1 MTHFEHMEL
10 NGQTNIFEFL
20 EPSAIMKASIQIG
33 DPVKI
38 NIGYCD
44 DEATNYFMY
53 YYPHVINKAGTVIDS
68 KPLRDKMLYLV
79 DIYGETHW
87 MYAAELVVL

>member
-20 EPSAIMKASIQIG
+20 GPSTVEATVQIG
-33 DPVKI
+33 DSVKI
-38 NIGYCD
+38 NIDYCD
-44 DEATNYFMY
+44 DEATNYFRY
-53 YYPHVINKAGTVIDS
+53 YYPHVINKVGTVIDS
-68 KPLRDKMLYLV
+68 KPLRDKTLYLV
-79 DIYGETHW
+79 DVYGEAHW

>member
-20 EPSAIMKASIQIG
+20 GPSTVEAAVQIG
-33 DPVKI
+33 DSVKI
-38 NIGYCD
+38 NIDYCD
-44 DEATNYFMY
+44 DEATNYFRY
-53 YYPHVINKAGTVIDS
+53 YYPHVIGKAGIVIDS
-68 KPLRDKMLYLV
+68 KPLRDNTLYLV
-79 DIYGETHW
+79 DVYGETHW

>member
-20 EPSAIMKASIQIG
+20 GPSTLEVAVQIG
-33 DPVKI
+33 DSVKI
-38 NIGYCD
+38 NIDYCD
-44 DEATNYFMY
+44 DEATNYFRY
-53 YYPHVINKAGTVIDS
+53 YYPHVINKVGTVIDS
-68 KPLRDKMLYLV
+68 KPLRDNTLYLV
-79 DIYGETHW
+79 DIYGEKHW